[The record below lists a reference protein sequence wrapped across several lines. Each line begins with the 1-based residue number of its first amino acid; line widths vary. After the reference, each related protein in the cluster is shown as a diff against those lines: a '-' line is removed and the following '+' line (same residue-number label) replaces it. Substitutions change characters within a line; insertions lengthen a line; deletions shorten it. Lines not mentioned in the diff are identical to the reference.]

1 MFESDDNSFFFSHS
15 TSNLIKLL
23 LLQFINTTTINILFV
38 IINFCSCTLN
48 T

>member
-15 TSNLIKLL
+15 TSNLILF
-23 LLQFINTTTINILFV
+23 LQFIITTTINIFVV